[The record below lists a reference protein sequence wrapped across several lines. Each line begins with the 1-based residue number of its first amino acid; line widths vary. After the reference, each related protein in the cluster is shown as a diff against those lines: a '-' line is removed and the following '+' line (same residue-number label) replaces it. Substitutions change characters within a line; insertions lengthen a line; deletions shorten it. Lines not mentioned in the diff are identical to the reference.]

1 MPVRLGSAPSAD
13 ASKAVETFPLPNS
26 PLHSNVPSHQQ
37 PALAAPLQPLLR
49 RSELVLIAYF
59 TYTAIVGF
67 LLRVALE
74 IAVFTATLNL
84 SLIAGYLLLGHA
96 DRTRPRHL
104 LSILRDWL
112 PLGLI
117 LLAYRE
123 MGWFAPAE
131 HTYELEQ
138 SWIVWDRLLLRDW
151 GLKAAIEFFGPLIPS
166 ILEISY
172 TLVYAIGP
180 LSVAVLY
187 CYDRRSTVNRFLF
200 PFLLGTVASYSL
212 FPYFPS
218 EPPRAVFP
226 GEDVALHNVFR
237 QFNWWLLGGHGIHT
251 SVFPSAHV
259 SSAFAA
265 AFAMLR
271 VMPERKWPGWFLM
284 ALASLIFV
292 ATVYGRY
299 HYVVDGIAGVAVSLA
314 ALGATVYV
322 ERRWLERRSNNTLA
336 PRSSIPQA

>member
-1 MPVRLGSAPSAD
+1 MPVRLSPETSAD
-13 ASKAVETFPLPNS
+13 VSSAAETPASPTRPLPYTM
-26 PLHSNVPSHQQ
+26 PSHQ
-37 PALAAPLQPLLR
+37 PAATTPPQPLLR

-59 TYTAIVGF
+59 TYTAVVGF
-67 LLRVALE
+67 LLRVAFE

-84 SLIAGYLLLGHA
+84 SVIAGYMLLGHA
-96 DRTRPRHL
+96 DRVRPRYL
-104 LSILRDWL
+104 LSVLRDWL

-117 LLAYRE
+117 VLAYRE
-123 MGWFAPAE
+123 MGWFAPAG

-138 SWIVWDRLLLRDW
+138 SWIVWDRLLLGDW
-151 GLKAAIEFFGPLIPS
+151 GLKAAIEFFGPLMPS
-166 ILEISY
+166 ILELSY
-172 TLVYAIGP
+172 ALVYAIGP
-180 LSVAVLY
+180 FSVAVLY
-187 CYDRRSTVNRFLF
+187 CYGRRSAVNRFLF
-200 PFLLGTVASYSL
+200 PFLLGTVASYCL

-218 EPPRAVFP
+218 EPPRAVFA
-226 GEDVALHNVFR
+226 GEDAALHNIFR

-271 VMPERKWPGWFLM
+271 VMPDRKWPGWFLL

-299 HYVVDGIAGVAVSLA
+299 HYVVDGLAGIAVSLA
-314 ALGATVYV
+314 ALGVTG
-322 ERRWLERRSNNTLA
+322 WLERRLEKRA
-336 PRSSIPQA
+336 L